1 MGLLL
6 SVLVVCVGVLEVLA
20 CVRHFQDGYLPL
32 WTPHCAVTSGCTSS
46 YERWRKKPSDSC
58 EFRSFDEV
66 CGEVNHAANQSSENC
81 VESSPNIRNGFAGK
95 QIEKTTENSC
105 SADYYCQDSKND
117 VRTELPPSV
126 DYHTEEIYDYRNIS
140 EISAPSLVS
149 DEDERKVVN
158 KSTTNAVPSQR
169 IPDIPHGECDMTYQE
184 EPIARFPSQSSSEKH
199 AVSVGTQ
206 YDIVDSRV
214 HNENA
219 VPLSDSVL
227 EESFVHDDGAGKRH
241 ISAKAIDV
249 ETDDDLCS
257 SPGATVQRNSEDVY
271 DDILDGKQLAQH
283 DIFRREAEVEIE
295 SLCLYNEEVRD
306 ALRETSL
313 SAIGKPNDQV
323 PVLKNV
329 QSVPVPDCFA
339 ATFSRTIQDFDQTPN
354 TETKSQIQSPGFT
367 LNEPFST
374 GLQFKSQILPPAH
387 EISAPSSV
395 LPTQEDKPTLEVVAR
410 EPSDATG
417 EITDTHLDGNSL
429 CRENESAVPATPS
442 CEHRFQDLRT
452 PSSVSEDTSGTHVET
467 SAQHNV
473 PVSEDGIEPE
483 PVGTVCNTPVCSLEE
498 ANARNIS
505 GLNIGSESQTPLN
518 VESVGENLETDI
530 RKRIGAHNGHVGRS
544 ATACDT
550 ASTIVVL
557 QGSEILQQNNLEN
570 ASEAH
575 SLKDG
580 NQGLQEDGTETQHE
594 FIGPGPSSDFENER
608 EISSKREVSENRLD
622 SQTILTDPV
631 ILLDEGTLHDS
642 GFSGSNEMQPSVCE
656 RSSDALTSSLTS
668 VTPLTVDTSVQF
680 SVSSPLTVDTSA
692 ETSASVTPL
701 PADHQPSL
709 SPPRVPSTPK
719 KSKADISWPT
729 FFPGTPVIKRPSVS
743 FATPEAVFTSED
755 QDVLRQY
762 VEEVAPGVSCLK
774 IRDDDSTAT
783 ESDTICTGANNE
795 KQSQSPGTPERS
807 DSFEEEPGPVIYRER
822 SPSTIAAGNDF
833 SRKELKLQRRRS
845 YKQKRYSSATEIRTG
860 DEEAE
865 DRSFSENN
873 PGIIRAT
880 SVVEPRKRYKK
891 PAKSSSFEDALLCD
905 IEVEEK
911 GETFLTTTTQES
923 SGVADPEGMETENQE
938 VEDTQQQEHKN
949 FEEVVGEAKEKS
961 DISDCPRVPTERNEP
976 KYDKTKLQVK
986 EGVLERKE
994 AAEGQK
1000 EELEGDNE
1008 EECSAS
1014 EEQSSSQQK
1023 SPPKE
1028 AFWVSSED
1036 GIQ

>member
-1 MGLLL
+1 
-6 SVLVVCVGVLEVLA
+6 
-20 CVRHFQDGYLPL
+20 
-32 WTPHCAVTSGCTSS
+32 
-46 YERWRKKPSDSC
+46 
-58 EFRSFDEV
+58 
-66 CGEVNHAANQSSENC
+66 
-81 VESSPNIRNGFAGK
+81 
-95 QIEKTTENSC
+95 
-105 SADYYCQDSKND
+105 
-117 VRTELPPSV
+117 
-126 DYHTEEIYDYRNIS
+126 
-140 EISAPSLVS
+140 
-149 DEDERKVVN
+149 
-158 KSTTNAVPSQR
+158 
-169 IPDIPHGECDMTYQE
+169 MTCQE
-184 EPIARFPSQSSSEKH
+184 EPIARVPSQSSSEKH
-199 AVSVGTQ
+199 TVSVGTQ
-206 YDIVDSRV
+206 YDIVDPRV

-227 EESFVHDDGAGKRH
+227 EESFVHDDGTVKCL
-241 ISAKAIDV
+241 ISAKATDV
-249 ETDDDLCS
+249 ETDDLCAEPRGS
-257 SPGATVQRNSEDVY
+257 VQRNSEDVY
-271 DDILDGKQLAQH
+271 DDTLDGKQPAQH
-283 DIFRREAEVEIE
+283 DVCSREAEVEIE
-295 SLCLYNEEVRD
+295 SLYLYNEEVYD

-313 SAIGKPNDQV
+313 SATGKPNDQV

-339 ATFSRTIQDFDQTPN
+339 ATFSGTIEDFDQIPN
-354 TETKSQIQSPGFT
+354 TETNSQIQSSGFT
-367 LNEPFST
+367 LDEPFST
-374 GLQFKSQILPPAH
+374 GLQFKSQILPPGH
-387 EISAPSSV
+387 EVSASSSV
-395 LPTQEDKPTLEVVAR
+395 LPIQEVKPTLDVVAR
-410 EPSDATG
+410 EPSDAIS
-417 EITDTHLDGNSL
+417 EITDPHLDGNIL
-429 CRENESAVPATPS
+429 CRENESAVPTTPS

-452 PSSVSEDTSGTHVET
+452 PSSVGEDTSVTHVET
-467 SAQHNV
+467 STQHSV

-483 PVGTVCNTPVCSLEE
+483 PVGTVCKE
-498 ANARNIS
+498 ADAGNEIF

-518 VESVGENLETDI
+518 VESVGEHLETDI
-530 RKRIGAHNGHVGRS
+530 LKRIDARDGHVERS

-550 ASTIVVL
+550 ESAAVVH
-557 QGSEILQQNNLEN
+557 QGSENLKQNLEN
-570 ASEAH
+570 DFEAH
-575 SLKDG
+575 SSKDR
-580 NQGLQEDGTETQHE
+580 NQGLQEGGTETQHE

-608 EISSKREVSENRLD
+608 EISTTSKGSNRDVSESRLD

-631 ILLDEGTLHDS
+631 ILLDDGALHDS
-642 GFSGSNEMQPSVCE
+642 GFSGSNEVQPSVCG

-701 PADHQPSL
+701 PVDHQPSL
-709 SPPRVPSTPK
+709 SPPKVPSTPK

-755 QDVLRQY
+755 QDMLRQS
-762 VEEVAPGVSCLK
+762 VEEVAPGISCLK
-774 IRDDDSTAT
+774 IRDNESTAT
-783 ESDTICTGANNE
+783 ESDTICTSANNE
-795 KQSQSPGTPERS
+795 KQSPSPGTPES
-807 DSFEEEPGPVIYRER
+807 DSFEEEPEPVIYRER

-891 PAKSSSFEDALLCD
+891 PAKSSSFEDALLCG

-911 GETFLTTTTQES
+911 GEAFVTATTEES
-923 SGVADPEGMETENQE
+923 SGVADPAGLDTEKQE
-938 VEDTQQQEHKN
+938 DADSQQQEHKN
-949 FEEVVGEAKEKS
+949 LEEVAGEAKERS
-961 DISDCPRVPTERNEP
+961 EISDCPRVPTERNEP
-976 KYDKTKLQVK
+976 KYDKTSLQVK
-986 EGVLERKE
+986 EGVIERKE

-1000 EELEGDNE
+1000 EEIEGDNE
-1008 EECSAS
+1008 EECSVS

-1036 GIQ
+1036 